1 MGRTRHP
8 PRGAAGADAQHL
20 CGHKSCPLNPR
31 ESIFCRL
38 HHRARQKK
46 VVPRLRECCRQSQAE
61 EVSNSSEK
69 IHQTWRPPFVTALY
83 TTQISISVELRKQT
97 KTLLHDFPTGMLILA
112 ANPKL
117 CERICILVFFPFLLY
132 LYSPE
137 PSELRKARK
146 IVRTNLCYLLCPW
159 ELGRDCLIWI
169 EGNDD
174 LIPTLQNARDFFLQM
189 QGYFCISLQ

>member
-1 MGRTRHP
+1 M
-8 PRGAAGADAQHL
+8 
-20 CGHKSCPLNPR
+20 
-31 ESIFCRL
+31 
-38 HHRARQKK
+38 
-46 VVPRLRECCRQSQAE
+46 VPGLRECCRQSQAE

-146 IVRTNLCYLLCPW
+146 IVRTNLCYLLYPW
-159 ELGRDCLIWI
+159 ELGKDCLIWI
-169 EGNDD
+169 GWNNE
-174 LIPTLQNARDFFLQM
+174 LTPTLQIARVLLQM
-189 QGYFCISLQ
+189 QG

>member
-1 MGRTRHP
+1 M
-8 PRGAAGADAQHL
+8 
-20 CGHKSCPLNPR
+20 
-31 ESIFCRL
+31 
-38 HHRARQKK
+38 
-46 VVPRLRECCRQSQAE
+46 VPRLGESCRQSQAE

-97 KTLLHDFPTGMLILA
+97 KTLLHDFPTGMLKLA

-117 CERICILVFFPFLLY
+117 CERICIMFFPFLLH

-146 IVRTNLCYLLCPW
+146 IVRTNLCYLLYPW
-159 ELGRDCLIWI
+159 ELGKDCLIWI
-169 EGNDD
+169 GWNNE
-174 LIPTLQNARDFFLQM
+174 LTPTLQIARVLLQM
-189 QGYFCISLQ
+189 QG